1 MLNLSKEDIDR
12 DNNLIREIEELVLLL
27 IYLTF

>member
-27 IYLTF
+27 IYLTS